1 MNAEN
6 RDGEFTQ
13 QQKTSPIVERKMA
26 LLLLLFGSFAKCL
39 SRCCC
44 HFKETIVWCCFCLCC
59 FCCWVCCV
67 YVVIFPLLFFSYLM
81 VVLSCWPR
89 RLNPTVLQW
98 CKSASIGIC
107 LKCFYDC
114 IASHQQFSRLTFFF
128 FSFSLFTTCCGAHTE
143 LKKPSTPMLVDCVWV
158 CG

>member
-1 MNAEN
+1 MLMNAEN
-6 RDGEFTQ
+6 RDVEFTQ

-67 YVVIFPLLFFSYLM
+67 YVVIFPLLFFLLFNGCFLLTSSFKPNRFTM
-81 VVLSCWPR
+81 MQKRFNWDLSQVFL
-89 RLNPTVLQW
+89 RLHCITPTIF
-98 CKSASIGIC
+98 AIN
-107 LKCFYDC
+107 
-114 IASHQQFSRLTFFF
+114 FFF
-128 FSFSLFTTCCGAHTE
+128 LLFFTLHYLLWRAHWT
-143 LKKPSTPMLVDCVWV
+143 
-158 CG
+158 